1 MFLRNSLGKIPQAI
15 QAVYRS
21 FWTKMMYI
29 MIFSVGA
36 FLDMFLSNNSTDD
49 VMMCVMTVTMTL
61 KQGIRGDS
69 RKKKRARVWKPK
81 REPSAELVISNQYKA
96 AIYK

>member
-1 MFLRNSLGKIPQAI
+1 
-15 QAVYRS
+15 
-21 FWTKMMYI
+21 
-29 MIFSVGA
+29 MIFSFGA

-69 RKKKRARVWKPK
+69 RKKKRARV
-81 REPSAELVISNQYKA
+81 
-96 AIYK
+96 